1 MEWIRHLIDYGG
13 RMGGGMQIPVTDLDG
28 DGDLDL
34 VCAGKSGVFVA
45 ENLTKGPRSE
55 AGATAIAPA
64 GRHFTVFFLDQER
77 QESHEQRNC

>member
-34 VCAGKSGVFVA
+34 VCAGKSGLFLA
-45 ENLTKGPRSE
+45 ENLTKGSSNR
-55 AGATAIAPA
+55 ATA
-64 GRHFTVFFLDQER
+64 GRRRSRVGRRPSLHVILP
-77 QESHEQRNC
+77 